1 MQDLADSSKPT
12 PTRLVTPLCLDLSSS
27 SCLLYTKVVNSS
39 FVEVVKS
46 GRSTLPMLSGLSKLA
61 CRPPHV
67 PLHTPFIAFFGGVEH
82 EITPVS
88 SGYRVTLTYNLYRK
102 SSAVPPNPV
111 YTEFEAQL
119 MEGLAQLLK
128 GPSFL
133 PKGGIL
139 GFGLDHKYPINPTS
153 TDLRGIEKCLK
164 GMDESIRR
172 VCESLSLKT
181 TIGAIMGMMISK
193 TGSQMA
199 LMLEQ
204 VDMMSSWTISLT
216 LGADYRFEVTPK

>member
-1 MQDLADSSKPT
+1 MFGSLIVILPTVYEGGELILRRGGEEWTFDSADVVRTIQVGLPPASRPT
-12 PTRLVTPLCLDLSSS
+12 STPH
-27 SCLLYTKVVNSS
+27 
-39 FVEVVKS
+39 
-46 GRSTLPMLSGLSKLA
+46 A
-61 CRPPHV
+61 A
-67 PLHTPFIAFFGGVEH
+67 FIAFFGGVEH